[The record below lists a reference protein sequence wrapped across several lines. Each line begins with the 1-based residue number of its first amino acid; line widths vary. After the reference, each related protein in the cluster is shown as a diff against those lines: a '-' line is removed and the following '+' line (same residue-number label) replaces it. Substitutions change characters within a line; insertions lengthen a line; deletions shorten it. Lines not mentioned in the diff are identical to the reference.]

1 MIEDKGRNSFVK
13 KLSASMTKPRLDRAK
28 GLKRGDVVLTPVH
41 GDSSPNT
48 GDRLSS
54 SPAATSV
61 HDKGRRPT
69 KEDWKKQTSFGVRGN
84 DSAKEMEELCKFLGV
99 QLNDGLGIPADLWE
113 AHKSL
118 SQPVSP
124 IYAYATGSS
133 AYSSS
138 EGDDFRFDLQ
148 PTSLDL
154 SSNFGSP
161 VLSPAM
167 SPGRLFNDGG
177 KEHDKQMSPELFS
190 PSSGSSFRQ
199 LKEAF
204 HATLHCQASYSRS
217 GSGESLSS
225 AAWIPE
231 GVLGHRH
238 SEPVMKLE
246 LLAPDSSGVKFLE
259 GASESGKDAKAEVK
273 AQVPAEDGGGTR
285 SCPTPPKN
293 SNKRV
298 IHRCQTSPAVTNATR
313 GKRGGGEALER
324 PEFEKGS
331 SIVLQAGI
339 GVMVYLAAGVLI
351 YTWKN
356 KEFSGLETNSFVDG
370 LYFCVVTM
378 CTIGYGD
385 IVPVTPFTKFFAC
398 GFVLVGFGFID
409 ALVSGMVT
417 YMLDKQ
423 EHLLLSAVEGSHHQA
438 AKKYVLNPKHGNRM
452 RIRVKVGLAL
462 GIPILCIVVGTLVM
476 MHLEKLH
483 WIDALYCTI
492 MSVTTVG
499 YGDHTFKSFQGRL
512 FAALWLLFSTLAVAR
527 CFLYLAE
534 VRVDKRH
541 RAIAKWVL
549 RRGLTFADLVQAD
562 LDHNGCISKAEFV
575 IYKLREMGKL
585 DDKDIADVIQEFTE
599 LDIHNTGKI
608 TRAYLQ
614 EGD

>member
-1 MIEDKGRNSFVK
+1 
-13 KLSASMTKPRLDRAK
+13 MTKPRLDRAK

-69 KEDWKKQTSFGVRGN
+69 KEDWKKQTSFGVRGK
-84 DSAKEMEELCKFLGV
+84 DSDEKMEELCKLLGV
-99 QLNDGLGIPADLWE
+99 QSNDGFGIPADLWE
-113 AHKSL
+113 AHKPLNSRPPSPMN

-124 IYAYATGSS
+124 IYAYAPGSS

-138 EGDDFRFDLQ
+138 EGDDFKFDLQ
-148 PTSLDL
+148 PTSFDL

-161 VLSPAM
+161 VLSPVM
-167 SPGRLFNDGG
+167 SPGRLVNDGG
-177 KEHDKQMSPELFS
+177 KEHDKQMSPGRLFNNAGKEHDKRLSSPPQLSPLPRDIPQKVVHLPQKTAELFS
-190 PSSGSSFRQ
+190 PSYYGTWSSSNACRVPETDGFLLQRPITSGNT
-199 LKEAF
+199 EAS
-204 HATLHCQASYSRS
+204 ATS
-217 GSGESLSS
+217 
-225 AAWIPE
+225 P
-231 GVLGHRH
+231 VL
-238 SEPVMKLE
+238 LE
-246 LLAPDSSGVKFLE
+246 
-259 GASESGKDAKAEVK
+259 
-273 AQVPAEDGGGTR
+273 GTR

-313 GKRGGGEALER
+313 GKRGGEEALKR

-462 GIPILCIVVGTLVM
+462 SIPILCIVVGTLVM
-476 MHLEKLH
+476 MHMEKLH

-499 YGDHTFKSFQGRL
+499 YGDQTFKSFQGRL
-512 FAALWLLFSTLAVAR
+512 FAALWLLVSTLAVAR

-549 RRGLTFADLVQAD
+549 QRGLTFADLVQAD

-585 DDKDIADVIQEFTE
+585 NDKDIADVIQEFTE

-614 EGD
+614 EGN

>member
-1 MIEDKGRNSFVK
+1 MDDIFV
-13 KLSASMTKPRLDRAK
+13 SAPSPRRTRVAFSDLQMPEPK
-28 GLKRGDVVLTPVH
+28 
-41 GDSSPNT
+41 SSQYC
-48 GDRLSS
+48 SS
-54 SPAATSV
+54 SLCDLEGQNCCVQRQGILREDSAQRQTPAAAAAAHEHE
-61 HDKGRRPT
+61 HDSDD
-69 KEDWKKQTSFGVRGN
+69 E
-84 DSAKEMEELCKFLGV
+84 SAPFLR
-99 QLNDGLGIPADLWE
+99 E
-113 AHKSL
+113 RERKS
-118 SQPVSP
+118 S
-124 IYAYATGSS
+124 IDYGTW
-133 AYSSS
+133 SSS
-138 EGDDFRFDLQ
+138 NACRVPETDGFLLQ
-148 PTSLDL
+148 RPVTSENTEA
-154 SSNFGSP
+154 SATSP
-161 VLSPAM
+161 
-167 SPGRLFNDGG
+167 
-177 KEHDKQMSPELFS
+177 
-190 PSSGSSFRQ
+190 
-199 LKEAF
+199 
-204 HATLHCQASYSRS
+204 
-217 GSGESLSS
+217 
-225 AAWIPE
+225 
-231 GVLGHRH
+231 
-238 SEPVMKLE
+238 
-246 LLAPDSSGVKFLE
+246 LLL
-259 GASESGKDAKAEVK
+259 
-273 AQVPAEDGGGTR
+273 GGTR

-585 DDKDIADVIQEFTE
+585 DNKDIADVIQEFTE

-614 EGD
+614 EGN